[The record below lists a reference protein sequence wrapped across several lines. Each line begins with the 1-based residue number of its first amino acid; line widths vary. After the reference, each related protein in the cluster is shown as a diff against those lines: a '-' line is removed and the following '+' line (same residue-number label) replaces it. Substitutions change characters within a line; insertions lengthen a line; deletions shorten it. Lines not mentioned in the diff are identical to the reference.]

1 MTNCFNVVTVWI
13 KNKYAVVIGVVMRA
27 QTGWAVVQTTSFGS
41 SRVES
46 IYQWARSNTKS
57 NMNPWFVWRAFA
69 HPEIRLGW
77 LAKTRDVGMTS
88 DGSWNVCKQAVTNGR

>member
-1 MTNCFNVVTVWI
+1 
-13 KNKYAVVIGVVMRA
+13 MRA
-27 QTGWAVVQTTSFGS
+27 QTGWAVVQTTSFDD

-88 DGSWNVCKQAVTNGR
+88 DGSWNVCKQAVTMADSA